1 MTTTQNT
8 KPARRA
14 TRFNARPGTEVTFRR
29 NGRLWTAI
37 VGPSGKLI
45 CKRPA

>member
-1 MTTTQNT
+1 MGMSST
-8 KPARRA
+8 KPTPKKAARASERV
-14 TRFNARPGTEVTFRR
+14 VTFRR